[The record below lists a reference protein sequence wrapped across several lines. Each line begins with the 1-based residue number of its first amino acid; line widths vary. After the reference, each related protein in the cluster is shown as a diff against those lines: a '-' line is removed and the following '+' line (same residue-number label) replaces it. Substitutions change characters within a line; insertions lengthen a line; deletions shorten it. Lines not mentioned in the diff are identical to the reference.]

1 MKGEVGLPR
10 GGQPLDSA
18 GGRNEMV
25 KTSGGND
32 SLLGAGWT
40 EPEGE
45 AEELR
50 QKHSDQSC
58 WSSMSAAAG

>member
-1 MKGEVGLPR
+1 MKGEVELPR

-32 SLLGAGWT
+32 SLLGVAG
-40 EPEGE
+40 PSLRGE

-50 QKHSDQSC
+50 QKHSEQSC